1 MANLAPLVV
10 FILVMW
16 ALMIAGG
23 GILVL
28 LVAPIDIDC
37 CGDQGHLASSV
48 TKAAITMGL
57 VVLWIL
63 VLSWMKRAILHRAM
77 GPRG

>member
-1 MANLAPLVV
+1 MANLGPLVV

-16 ALMIAGG
+16 ALMIVGG

-28 LVAPIDIDC
+28 LVAPLELDC
-37 CGDQGHLASSV
+37 CGDQGPLASSV
-48 TKAAITMGL
+48 AKAGITLGL

-63 VLSWMKRAILHRAM
+63 ILSWMKKAMLHGMMR
-77 GPRG
+77 